1 MMDVNYE
8 LYKVFYHVA
17 KSLSFSD
24 AAADLF
30 ISQSAVSQSVKVLE
44 RRLGQTLFL
53 RSTKKVSL
61 TKEGE
66 LLFKHIEPAITL
78 ISKAENQLQSARDTG
93 EVSFRIA
100 ASDTICRYFLVPYLN
115 EFHKKYPDIHIKV
128 INASSSGCAAL
139 LDENQADLIVTNFP
153 NPTLSNTMK
162 TVPVST
168 FNDVFLASRDAY
180 DFEDKK
186 VSLRKLSTYPI
197 LMLDKTSTTSIF
209 LHEMFQKASIDLVP
223 GVELTS
229 NDLLIDLAEIGLG
242 IAFVPDFCV
251 KGRSNPNLY
260 VIKTTEKIPP
270 RKIIAA
276 YDDTLPLSEPAKYF
290 LELIREKE
298 NVPAEE

>member
-30 ISQSAVSQSVKVLE
+30 ISQSAVSQSIKVLE

-78 ISKAENQLQSARDTG
+78 ISKAENQLVSARDTG

-100 ASDTICRYFLVPYLN
+100 ASDTICRYFLVPYFN
-115 EFHKKYPDIHIKV
+115 DFHRKYPDIHIKV
-128 INASSSGCAAL
+128 INATSSGCAAL
-139 LDENQADLIVTNFP
+139 LEENQADLIVTNSP
-153 NPTLSNTMK
+153 NPTLSNMMK

-168 FNDVFLASRDAY
+168 FNDIFVANRNAY
-180 DFEDKK
+180 QFEGKK
-186 VSLRKLSTYPI
+186 VSLRKLSTLPI

-209 LHEMFQKASIDLVP
+209 LHELFQKASIDLVP
-223 GVELTS
+223 GVELSS
-229 NDLLIDLAEIGLG
+229 NDLLIDLAQIGLG
-242 IAFVPDFCV
+242 IAFVPDFCMNV
-251 KGRSNPNLY
+251 RTESDLY
-260 VIKTTEKIPP
+260 TIKTVEKIPS

-276 YDDTLPLSEPAKYF
+276 YDDTMPLSEPAKYF
-290 LELIREKE
+290 LELIREKTE
-298 NVPAEE
+298 ANE